1 MISKKHKKT
10 CTALNYVEHLLI
22 SVSMVTGCVSI
33 FFCFFNWYSCR
44 YCEFCNWIKN
54 LHKITAWIK
63 KYKPIIK
70 KKRKKY
76 HKIAFLAKTKLNKSE
91 ALIYKD

>member
-33 FFCFFNWYSCR
+33 FFASLIGIPVGIASSAVGLKIC
-44 YCEFCNWIKN
+44 IK
-54 LHKITAWIK
+54 
-63 KYKPIIK
+63 
-70 KKRKKY
+70 
-76 HKIAFLAKTKLNKSE
+76 
-91 ALIYKD
+91 